1 MQSVEVRFHVQPNF
15 PIVILSPRTISKMA
29 QIIGASCKKFPKDV
43 NNDTERYG
51 QIVLFVESCRAP
63 IAQDDATPAHWMTS
77 SWLSHGLSK
86 ASRCKPGMPVFSSTA

>member
-1 MQSVEVRFHVQPNF
+1 M
-15 PIVILSPRTISKMA
+15 I
-29 QIIGASCKKFPKDV
+29 
-43 NNDTERYG
+43 DTERDG

-86 ASRCKPGMPVFSSTA
+86 ASRRKPGMPVFSLTACVWWGLLLIERAIFTFPEVRIRRETEIGLAFITLALGT